1 MKEPMIFRT
10 ELLKRLNKIYRQL
23 EELEDVLH
31 SSFIKQQ
38 GNIRKLEK
46 NRMDHCAGKISA
58 LEDEVRCQT
67 IEKQGVKQG
76 TENKGKK
83 LTTSIHLEL
92 GFKSL

>member
-38 GNIRKLEK
+38 GNILKLEK
-46 NRMDHCAGKISA
+46 DRMDHCTGKISA
-58 LEDEVRCQT
+58 LEDEVLSQT
-67 IEKQGVKQG
+67 IEKRSVKPG